1 MCYCTF
7 SGCCGGYQLYG
18 AIVIADVSWNR
29 YDIHSQSHWDS
40 LLDKHRPL
48 NLPTYTVYNIADKGL
63 ALHSG
68 FPPCAAQHYRETEQH
83 ILGFLQY
90 SRAMVERDS
99 GFQKDNNDQTK
110 SQLSSQGEVSPGA
123 KLQDDAHGS
132 TSLGRIGGGVKKRAI
147 EHMRS
152 ATMQLMPPKR
162 MKPPGSPAPQME
174 YLADVDSST
183 KSAFA
188 VDRAPRGLA
197 TTQDSS
203 TLVGQ
208 KVSTPHDS
216 LIPDIPPP
224 LIGSSA
230 YQPDGDGVDGVA
242 IIPDEENLWNTP
254 ADFVPHL
261 ESGIDKICAP
271 STVNPSQSTAQLVPV
286 SIWNQVDT
294 NCTGGSQDVVD
305 LDDALFEDE
314 LLM

>member
-1 MCYCTF
+1 
-7 SGCCGGYQLYG
+7 
-18 AIVIADVSWNR
+18 
-29 YDIHSQSHWDS
+29 
-40 LLDKHRPL
+40 
-48 NLPTYTVYNIADKGL
+48 
-63 ALHSG
+63 
-68 FPPCAAQHYRETEQH
+68 
-83 ILGFLQY
+83 
-90 SRAMVERDS
+90 MVERDS

-110 SQLSSQGEVSPGA
+110 SQLSSQHEVSPGA
-123 KLQDDAHGS
+123 TLQDDAFGS

-152 ATMQLMPPKR
+152 PTMQLMSPKR
-162 MKPPGSPAPQME
+162 MKPPGPPAPQME
-174 YLADVDSST
+174 YLTDVDSST

-216 LIPDIPPP
+216 LIPDIPPS

-230 YQPDGDGVDGVA
+230 FQPDVDGVDGVDGVD
-242 IIPDEENLWNTP
+242 ILPDEENLWNTP

-261 ESGIDKICAP
+261 ESSIDKICAP
-271 STVNPSQSTAQLVPV
+271 SAVNPSPSTAQLVPV

-294 NCTGGSQDVVD
+294 NRTGGSQDVVD